1 MKLRTQFILL
11 TVGAVIVPPLMVAL
25 AGMIGFL
32 AFASPDGPQG
42 ALAVQTAFRLW
53 KSDEVTVQS
62 ATAKLFASDR
72 NVPITV
78 VDAEGTVRYP
88 RVRAGTR
95 FVADDIVTG
104 PQTTES
110 RATTVL
116 SVPDEDGG
124 YGLIVTS
131 YEPRGLAEHMAS
143 VGIVMPLAFVVFM
156 AIMSV
161 LIIRSI
167 NVSITRL
174 EEATRR
180 IASGDLDFKLS
191 SNGGDSLA
199 SLTRSFDSMR
209 RQLKEQFDR
218 GSRFLMGISHDLKTP
233 LSSITGYVDA
243 IRDGLAD
250 TPEKLDKYTAIVHA
264 KTRLLESRIS
274 ALIDY
279 AKQETHDWKGSLRLE
294 PLARYLEEFAGL
306 ADAEAGANGFA
317 FATRIAIPDDL
328 LVEMDPDMVGRAL
341 ENLLQNAFSY
351 ATPGSTV
358 TFTAERTMAGHPT
371 DAEVLQEGA
380 IRISIENTGPGI
392 PPGSLEHIFDP
403 FYRAEG
409 ARSGSGFGLGLA
421 IVKSVIVSHG
431 WEIRA
436 QSEPGARTVFTVT
449 IPENPDAPDGEPPGL
464 P

>member
-1 MKLRTQFILL
+1 MKLRTQFVLL

-25 AGMIGFL
+25 SGMIGFL
-32 AFASPDGPQG
+32 TLASPDSPQS
-42 ALAVQTAFRLW
+42 ALAVRTAVRLW
-53 KSDEVTVQS
+53 KSDEITVQS
-62 ATAKLFASDR
+62 AALKLLASDR
-72 NVPITV
+72 DVAIIV
-78 VDAEGTVRYP
+78 VDAQGTVRYP
-88 RVRAGTR
+88 RSRAGIP
-95 FVADDIVTG
+95 FVADDIVTELQTAE
-104 PQTTES
+104 PQ
-110 RATTVL
+110 ATTVL
-116 SVPDEDGG
+116 SVPDENGG

-131 YEPRGLAEHMAS
+131 YELRGLAEHMAS

-167 NVSITRL
+167 NTSITRL

-191 SNGGDSLA
+191 RNGRDSLA
-199 SLTRSFDSMR
+199 PLTRSFDSMR
-209 RQLKEQFDR
+209 RQLKDQFDR

-250 TPEKLDKYTAIVHA
+250 TPEKLDRYTAIVYA

-279 AKQETHDWKGSLRLE
+279 AKHETRDWKGSLRLE

-306 ADAEAGANGFA
+306 ADAEAVARGFS
-317 FATRIAIPDDL
+317 FTTSISVPDDV

-341 ENLLQNAFSY
+341 ENLLGNAFSY

-358 TFTAERTMAGHPT
+358 TFTAGPVNSVPGDT
-371 DAEVLQEGA
+371 GA
-380 IRISIENTGPGI
+380 TGNAPVRAIFISIENDGPGI
-392 PPGSLEHIFDP
+392 PPASLEHIFDP

-409 ARSGSGFGLGLA
+409 ARSGPGFGLGLA

-436 QSEPGARTVFTVT
+436 QSEPGSRTVFTVT
-449 IPENPDAPDGEPPGL
+449 IPETFHHEVDD
-464 P
+464 